1 MYNIYIYRIS
11 ADIFK
16 NNHKLQQDLSSK
28 TYPYNPSTLA
38 TTSTNPQM
46 NYYDNKTNAI
56 TSSPPNSSKLKI
68 TNLSSI
74 HKHTN
79 NNNNNNSS
87 SMIIKS
93 KSSNNI
99 KHNNNTNNSNTNNN
113 SSKAQLTQQQYK
125 TTIQEFLSKQAAI
138 IEEMSSMKDD
148 IQFILENRSKSKLK
162 DKLNQSIISS
172 SMNNSHQSSAN
183 QSQNNSIIHSS
194 SNNVSYYTSNN
205 NNLNES
211 SLNCSVISCVSHTNV
226 RRKFNIKDKFILEDN
241 LTDFLNNYNQ
251 YKNILFLVDNKGNIW
266 ELIKRID
273 LNINIITN
281 NPSSL
286 KSIVFCEKIQDTNLS
301 NIEIKDPFENRSA
314 FETTE
319 DEFGKFSEFNLSK
332 YIKESD

>member
-1 MYNIYIYRIS
+1 
-11 ADIFK
+11 
-16 NNHKLQQDLSSK
+16 
-28 TYPYNPSTLA
+28 
-38 TTSTNPQM
+38 M
-46 NYYDNKTNAI
+46 NYYDNKTNNI

-74 HKHTN
+74 HKHN
-79 NNNNNNSS
+79 NNNSNSNNSS

-99 KHNNNTNNSNTNNN
+99 KQNNNSNTNNS

-183 QSQNNSIIHSS
+183 QSHNNSIIHSS

-301 NIEIKDPFENRSA
+301 NIEIKDPFENRSV

-319 DEFGKFSEFNLSK
+319 EEFGKFSEFNLSK

>member
-1 MYNIYIYRIS
+1 
-11 ADIFK
+11 
-16 NNHKLQQDLSSK
+16 
-28 TYPYNPSTLA
+28 
-38 TTSTNPQM
+38 M
-46 NYYDNKTNAI
+46 NYDKTNGI

-74 HKHTN
+74 HKH
-79 NNNNNNSS
+79 NNNSS
-87 SMIIKS
+87 MIKS

-99 KHNNNTNNSNTNNN
+99 KQNNINNNNNSNNSSFSNNTNNNNN
-113 SSKAQLTQQQYK
+113 NNKGQLTQQQYK

-211 SLNCSVISCVSHTNV
+211 SLNCSVISCISHTNV
-226 RRKFNIKDKFILEDN
+226 RRKLNIKDKFILEDN

-319 DEFGKFSEFNLSK
+319 EEFGKFSEFNLSK

>member
-1 MYNIYIYRIS
+1 MYIYAYRIS

-28 TYPYNPSTLA
+28 TYPNNPSTLA

-46 NYYDNKTNAI
+46 NYDKTNGV

-74 HKHTN
+74 HKHS
-79 NNNNNNSS
+79 NNSS
-87 SMIIKS
+87 IIKS

-99 KHNNNTNNSNTNNN
+99 KQNNINNSNNISNNTNSNNKSQ
-113 SSKAQLTQQQYK
+113 SSQFQYK

-211 SLNCSVISCVSHTNV
+211 SLNCSVISCVSQTNV

-273 LNINIITN
+273 LNTHIITN

-286 KSIVFCEKIQDTNLS
+286 KSLVFCEKIQDTNLS

-319 DEFGKFSEFNLSK
+319 EEFGKFAEFNLSK